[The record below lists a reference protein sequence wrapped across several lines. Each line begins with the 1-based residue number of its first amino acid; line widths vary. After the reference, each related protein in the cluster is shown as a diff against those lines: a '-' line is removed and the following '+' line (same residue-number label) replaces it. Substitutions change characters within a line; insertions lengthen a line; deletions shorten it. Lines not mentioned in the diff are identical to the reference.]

1 MSSKSSS
8 LRGTLS
14 SVQSEVQQTID
25 FSRDTQKAI
34 TSLRDDMRTTLDEVH
49 TNYQNDIEPL
59 LTDVLKE
66 IDTLSQQ
73 GTEKLDT
80 LEKKLPQVEKNI
92 DRGIEILNT
101 EIEKIRSFQ
110 DKLPKLQS
118 SVHVIDNQLQKLKKS

>member
-59 LTDVLKE
+59 LTEVLKE
-66 IDTLSQQ
+66 IDTFSQQ

-92 DRGIEILNT
+92 D
-101 EIEKIRSFQ
+101 
-110 DKLPKLQS
+110 
-118 SVHVIDNQLQKLKKS
+118 

>member
-59 LTDVLKE
+59 LTEVLKE

>member
-1 MSSKSSS
+1 
-8 LRGTLS
+8 
-14 SVQSEVQQTID
+14 
-25 FSRDTQKAI
+25 
-34 TSLRDDMRTTLDEVH
+34 MRTTLDEVH

-59 LTDVLKE
+59 LTEVLKE